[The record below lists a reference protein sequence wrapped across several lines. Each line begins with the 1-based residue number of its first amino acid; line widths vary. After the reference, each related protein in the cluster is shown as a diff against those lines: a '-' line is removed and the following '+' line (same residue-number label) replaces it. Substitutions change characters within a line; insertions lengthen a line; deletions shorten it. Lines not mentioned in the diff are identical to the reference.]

1 MNLKTK
7 NLLLTAVALP
17 MSLVANA
24 TADWQSKWCVESE
37 SPNYKVTQLGGD
49 TLEILSPK
57 GLTLWHRQNLK
68 AI

>member
-7 NLLLTAVALP
+7 NLLLTALALP

-24 TADWQSKWCVESE
+24 AADWQSKWCVESE

-49 TLEILSPK
+49 TL
-57 GLTLWHRQNLK
+57 
-68 AI
+68 

>member
-37 SPNYKVTQLGGD
+37 SPDYKVTHLVA
-49 TLEILSPK
+49 TLLK
-57 GLTLWHRQNLK
+57 FFRQRD
-68 AI
+68 